1 MDIYMSI
8 HVYGDPNVSYM
19 CFWFYVDDDIYSI
32 DRMYD
37 MFMCV

>member
-1 MDIYMSI
+1 MSI

-32 DRMYD
+32 CCDRMYD